1 MAKKTKKSGFFQKL
15 FGSEDDKNQFLEKD
29 NRGTRHKN
37 EAETVAYWNARM
49 RKTEKEPFVIYTF
62 DSAVSAREALLELPC
77 IHEAE
82 DSGNL
87 ICTETLNFG
96 YYDVEEGGYD
106 AIVCGWDLTHD
117 LWQKAKTSFINH
129 GGRPRGQ
136 GDLEPEIKAQKPK
149 KKKTGKVK
157 YVTTNTSR
165 KNLGTQVVTFTYEVY
180 RGPDAA
186 TAKDF
191 LSEKPVKKP
200 HYYIIVETP
209 EGNYGRDIDG
219 IYRE

>member
-1 MAKKTKKSGFFQKL
+1 MAKKNKKPGFLQKL
-15 FGSEDDKNQFLEKD
+15 FGSEGEKNFSEKD

-49 RKTEKEPFVIYTF
+49 RQTEKEPFVIYTF
-62 DSAVSAREALLELPC
+62 DSEESARKALLEIPC
-77 IHEAE
+77 IHKAE

-87 ICTETLNFG
+87 ICTETLNYG
-96 YYDVEEGGYD
+96 YYKVQEGYFD

-117 LWQKAKTSFINH
+117 LWDKAKTSFINH

-136 GDLEPEIKAQKPK
+136 GDLEPKTKTAKPT
-149 KKKTGKVK
+149 KKKTGKVE
-157 YVTTNTSR
+157 YVTMQRTA
-165 KNLGTQVVTFTYEVY
+165 KDLGTQIVTFTYEIY
-180 RGPDAA
+180 KGPDAA

-191 LSEKPVKKP
+191 LSKKPVNKQ

-219 IYRE
+219 IYKE